1 MAYRTV
7 LNLFVFSQKT
17 DTTYCR
23 MEKNNSNKKKT
34 KQISFQLD
42 KFKNILQRLLEKGK
56 KNSQLAFRASGPEE
70 LFYKVF
76 SLLFCI
82 LVHKEDT
89 IKSAA

>member
-7 LNLFVFSQKT
+7 VNLFVFSQKT

-56 KNSQLAFRASGPEE
+56 KKFSAGFQGFWPRGIVLQS
-70 LFYKVF
+70 LFPSF
-76 SLLFCI
+76 L
-82 LVHKEDT
+82 HP
-89 IKSAA
+89 SA